1 MKKPILILTALE
13 VERIAVEQYLNN
25 IKPIVHPETGTD
37 YTKGTYQYNGE
48 TLEVIVART
57 DQTNV
62 NAAIETERA
71 IAYLNPEYTFFA
83 GVAGGLKDVNV
94 GDIVIGRD
102 VYGYERGKAEKNNF
116 KPRPQFGASTYAL
129 EQLAGQYAKSNAWKQ
144 TTEKLLHPGFAPVIR
159 TYTGTI
165 ASGEKVDASIDSDL
179 HQFLKQNASHALA
192 IEMEG
197 LGFLEVCRMRPLVKT
212 LLLRGISDL
221 VDDKGQMDGKGSQ
234 PYASAN
240 VAAFLFG
247 LLEKLDY
254 SDATIER
261 PREEKL
267 VEIMC
272 KLYPGGLR
280 DNQIWIAAGGDLS
293 LINLGQSGKGQ
304 WVEAIRILNL
314 GGGGNI
320 TMISLIEAVTEEY
333 GSNKDV
339 ADLQHVFL
347 R

>member
-1 MKKPILILTALE
+1 M
-13 VERIAVEQYLNN
+13 ERIAVEEHLENK
-25 IKPIVHPETGTD
+25 KPISHPTTETD
-37 YTKGTYQYNGE
+37 YTKGIYESKGG
-48 TLEVIVART
+48 TLEVIVGRT

-71 IAYLNPEYTFFA
+71 IDHFDPEYAFFV
-83 GVAGGLKDVNV
+83 GVAGGLKDVKV
-94 GDIVIGRD
+94 GDIVIGQD
-102 VYGYERGKAEKNNF
+102 VYGFERGKAESHNF
-116 KPRPQFGASTYAL
+116 KPRPKFGASTYAL
-129 EQLAGQYAKSNAWKQ
+129 ERLAGEYSKSEDWNRKAIHLVN
-144 TTEKLLHPGFAPVIR
+144 EEFAPVIR

-197 LGFLEVCRMRPLVKT
+197 LGFLEVCRMRPSVKT

-221 VDDKGQMDGKGSQ
+221 VDKKSEMDAQGSQ

-247 LLEKLDY
+247 MLEQLDFAET
-254 SDATIER
+254 STEST
-261 PREEKL
+261 REQKL

-280 DNQIWIAAGGDLS
+280 DNQIWISAGGDLS
-293 LINLGQSGKGQ
+293 LLNLSQTGKGQ
-304 WVEAIRILNL
+304 WVEAVRTLKL
-314 GGGGNI
+314 GGGGSI
-320 TMISLIEAVTEEY
+320 TMDSLIATVAEEY
-333 GSNKDV
+333 GDNKDV
-339 ADLQHVFL
+339 KELL
-347 R
+347 

>member
-13 VERIAVEQYLNN
+13 VEHIAVVQYLNN
-25 IKPIVHPETGTD
+25 IMPIAHPETGTD
-37 YTKGTYQYNGE
+37 YTKGTYQCKGE
-48 TLEVIVART
+48 TLEFIVART

-71 IAYLNPEYTFFA
+71 IALFDPEYAFFV
-83 GVAGGLKDVNV
+83 GVAGGLKDVKV

-102 VYGYERGKAEKNNF
+102 VYAYERGKAEKNNF
-116 KPRPQFGASTYAL
+116 KPRPQFGTSTYAL
-129 EQLAGQYAKSNAWKQ
+129 ERMAGQYSKNKAWKQ
-144 TTEKLLHPGFAPVIR
+144 TSEKLLNPEFAPIIS

-165 ASGEKVDASIDSDL
+165 ASGEKVDASIESDL
-179 HQFLKQNASHALA
+179 HKFLKQNASHALA

-221 VDDKGQMDGKGSQ
+221 VGDKGQMDSKGSQ

-247 LLEKLDY
+247 LLEQLDF
-254 SDATIER
+254 SDATTDST
-261 PREEKL
+261 REQKL
-267 VEIMC
+267 MEIMC

-280 DNQIWIAAGGDLS
+280 DNQIWISAGGDLS
-293 LINLGQSGKGQ
+293 LVNLSQSGKGQ

-320 TMISLIEAVTEEY
+320 NIDSLINNVVEEY
-333 GSNKDV
+333 GNNKDV
-339 ADLQHVFL
+339 KELL
-347 R
+347 

>member
-13 VERIAVEQYLNN
+13 VERIAIEQHLKN
-25 IKPIVHPETGTD
+25 INPVVHPATSTD
-37 YTKGTYQYNGE
+37 YTKGTYFCNGE
-48 TLEVIVART
+48 NLEVIVART

-71 IAYLNPEYTFFA
+71 ITHFDPEYAFFA
-83 GVAGGLKDVNV
+83 GVAGGLKDVKV

-102 VYGYERGKAEKNNF
+102 VYGYERGKAEEENY
-116 KPRPQFGASTYAL
+116 KPRPQFGASTYAM
-129 EQLAGQYAKSNAWKQ
+129 ERLAGQYAKSGAWKQ
-144 TTEKLLHPGFAPVIR
+144 TMETLINPEFAPVIS

-165 ASGEKVDASIDSDL
+165 ASGEKVDTSIDSDL

-212 LLLRGISDL
+212 LLIRGISDL
-221 VDDKGQMDGKGSQ
+221 VDNKGQMDGKGSQ

-240 VAAFLFG
+240 AAAFLFG
-247 LLEKLDY
+247 LLEQLDF
-254 SDATIER
+254 SDVISER
-261 PREEKL
+261 TREQKL

-293 LINLGQSGKGQ
+293 LINLSQSGKGQ
-304 WVEAIRILNL
+304 WVEAIRTLKL

-320 TMISLIEAVTEEY
+320 NIDSLIKTVAEEY
-333 GSNKDV
+333 GENRDV
-339 ADLQHVFL
+339 KEIL
-347 R
+347 

>member
-1 MKKPILILTALE
+1 MNKIILILTALE
-13 VERIAVEQYLNN
+13 VERLAIEQHLETFMPVAH
-25 IKPIVHPETGTD
+25 PITGTD
-37 YTKGTYQYNGE
+37 YTKGSYRCNGE
-48 TLEVIVART
+48 ALEVIVART

-71 IAYLNPEYTFFA
+71 IAHFNPEYVFFA
-83 GVAGGLKDVNV
+83 GVAGGLKDVKV

-102 VYGYERGKAEKNNF
+102 VYGYERGKAEGNIF
-116 KPRPQFGASTYAL
+116 KPRPQFGASTYSL
-129 EQLAGQYAKSNAWKQ
+129 ERLAGQYAKSEAWKQ
-144 TTEKLLHPGFAPVIR
+144 ITGKLLNPEFAPVIS

-197 LGFLEVCRMRPLVKT
+197 LGFLEVCRMRPMVKT

-221 VDDKGQMDGKGSQ
+221 VDDKGQMDSKGSQ
-234 PYASAN
+234 PYASTT

-247 LLEKLDY
+247 LLEQLEF
-254 SDATIER
+254 SDTATQR
-261 PREEKL
+261 TREQKL
-267 VEIMC
+267 VEVMC

-280 DNQIWIAAGGDLS
+280 DNQIWIAAGRNLS
-293 LINLGQSGKGQ
+293 LVNLGQSGKGQ
-304 WVEAIRILNL
+304 WVEAIRTLKL

-320 TMISLIEAVTEEY
+320 TTDSLVRAVAEEY
-333 GSNKDV
+333 GDNKDV
-339 ADLQHVFL
+339 KELL
-347 R
+347 

>member
-1 MKKPILILTALE
+1 MTKPILILTALE
-13 VERIAVEQYLNN
+13 IERIAIEQHLKNVEQV
-25 IKPIVHPETGTD
+25 VHPATGTD
-37 YTKGTYQYNGE
+37 YNKGNYSCNGA

-71 IAYLNPEYTFFA
+71 IAHFNPEYVFFA
-83 GVAGGLKDVNV
+83 GVAGGLKDVRV

-102 VYGYERGKAEKNNF
+102 VYGYERGKAEGNSF
-116 KPRPQFGASTYAL
+116 KPRPQFGASTYEL
-129 EQLAGQYAKSNAWKQ
+129 ERLAGQYAKSEAWKKMA
-144 TTEKLLHPGFAPVIR
+144 EKLLNPEFASVIG

-179 HQFLKQNASHALA
+179 HQFLKRNASHALS

-247 LLEKLDY
+247 LLEQLDF
-254 SDATIER
+254 SDVTTER
-261 PREEKL
+261 TREHKL

-280 DNQIWIAAGGDLS
+280 DNQIWIAAGGNLS
-293 LINLGQSGKGQ
+293 LVNLGQSGKGQ
-304 WVEAIRILNL
+304 WVEAIRTLKL
-314 GGGGNI
+314 GGGGSLTI
-320 TMISLIEAVTEEY
+320 DSLIKTVAEDY
-333 GSNKDV
+333 GDNKDV
-339 ADLQHVFL
+339 KNLLELGQN
-347 R
+347 

>member
-1 MKKPILILTALE
+1 MNKPILILTALE
-13 VERIAVEQYLNN
+13 VERLAIEHHLKN
-25 IKPIVHPETGTD
+25 ISRVAHPATGTD
-37 YTKGTYQYNGE
+37 YTKGSYCCNSG

-71 IAYLNPEYTFFA
+71 IAHFNPEYVIFA
-83 GVAGGLKDVNV
+83 GVAGGLKDVKV
-94 GDIVIGRD
+94 GDIVVGRD

-129 EQLAGQYAKSNAWKQ
+129 ERLAGQYAKSEDWKQ
-144 TTEKLLHPGFAPVIR
+144 TTEKLLKPEFAPVIR

-197 LGFLEVCRMRPLVKT
+197 LGFLEVCRMRPTVKT

-247 LLEKLDY
+247 MLEQLDFP
-254 SDATIER
+254 DAKTER
-261 PREEKL
+261 TREQKL

-280 DNQIWIAAGGDLS
+280 DNQIWIAAGGNLS
-293 LINLGQSGKGQ
+293 LVNLGQSGKGQ
-304 WVEAIRILNL
+304 WVEAIRILKL

-320 TMISLIEAVTEEY
+320 TIDSLIKAVAVEY
-333 GSNKDV
+333 ENNKDV
-339 ADLQHVFL
+339 KALL
-347 R
+347 

>member
-1 MKKPILILTALE
+1 MNKPILILTALE
-13 VERIAVEQYLNN
+13 VERVAVEVHLKN
-25 IKPIVHPETGTD
+25 IDPITHPETGTD
-37 YTKGTYQYNGE
+37 YTKGTYHYNGQTIE
-48 TLEVIVART
+48 LVVART

-71 IAYLNPEYTFFA
+71 ITHFDPEYTFFV
-83 GVAGGLKDVNV
+83 GVAGGLKDVKV

-102 VYGYERGKAEKNNF
+102 VYGYERGKAGKNNF
-116 KPRPQFGASTYAL
+116 KSRPQFGASTYAL
-129 EQLAGQYAKSNAWKQ
+129 ERLAGQYAKSERWKK
-144 TTEKLLHPGFAPVIR
+144 TMEKLLNPEFAPVIN

-165 ASGEKVDASIDSDL
+165 ASGEKVDASIDSNL
-179 HQFLKQNASHALA
+179 HQYLKQTASHALA

-221 VDDKGQMDGKGSQ
+221 VDDKGKMDGKGSQ

-247 LLEKLDY
+247 LIEQLDFSDVKTEFTREQKL
-254 SDATIER
+254 
-261 PREEKL
+261 L
-267 VEIMC
+267 EIMC

-280 DNQIWIAAGGDLS
+280 DSQIWITAGGDLS

-304 WVEAIRILNL
+304 WVEAIRTLKL

-320 TMISLIEAVTEEY
+320 TIDRLIEAVAEDY
-333 GSNKDV
+333 GDNKDIK
-339 ADLQHVFL
+339 LL
-347 R
+347 K

>member
-13 VERIAVEQYLNN
+13 VERIAIEQHLKN
-25 IKPIVHPETGTD
+25 IEPVAHPATGTD
-37 YTKGTYQYNGE
+37 YTKGTYHCNDE

-71 IAYLNPEYTFFA
+71 IAYFDPTYAFFA
-83 GVAGGLKDVNV
+83 GVAGGLKDVKV

-102 VYGYERGKAEKNNF
+102 VYAYERGKAEKNNF

-129 EQLAGQYAKSNAWKQ
+129 ERLAGQYAKSKAWKH
-144 TTEKLLHPGFAPVIR
+144 TTEKLLNLEFAPVIS

-179 HQFLKQNASHALA
+179 HKFLKQNASHALA

-234 PYASAN
+234 LYASTN

-247 LLEKLDY
+247 LLQHLDF

-261 PREEKL
+261 TRTQKL

-280 DNQIWIAAGGDLS
+280 DNQIWIASGGELS

-304 WVEAIRILNL
+304 WVEAIRTLNF

-320 TMISLIEAVTEEY
+320 NIDSLIETVAEEY
-333 GSNKDV
+333 GDNKDV
-339 ADLQHVFL
+339 KELL
-347 R
+347 

>member
-13 VERIAVEQYLNN
+13 VERIAIEKHLDN
-25 IKPIVHPETGTD
+25 IEPVAHPETGTD
-37 YTKGTYQYNGE
+37 YTKGTYDCNGKMVR
-48 TLEVIVART
+48 VIVART

-62 NAAIETERA
+62 KAAIETERA
-71 IAYLNPEYTFFA
+71 LAHFDPEYAFFV
-83 GVAGGLKDVNV
+83 GIAGGLKDVKV
-94 GDIVIGRD
+94 GDIVIGQD
-102 VYGYERGKAEKNNF
+102 VYGYERGKAEENNF

-129 EQLAGQYAKSNAWKQ
+129 ERLAGQYAKGEAWQ
-144 TTEKLLHPGFAPVIR
+144 QARRQLLNTDFAPDIR
-159 TYTGTI
+159 TFTGTI
-165 ASGEKVDASIDSDL
+165 ASGEKVDASERSGL

-197 LGFLEVCRMRPLVKT
+197 LGFLEVCRMRPLVKS

-247 LLEKLDY
+247 LLEQLDF
-254 SDATIER
+254 SVNAT
-261 PREEKL
+261 PRTREQKL

-280 DNQIWIAAGGDLS
+280 DNHIWVTAGGDLS
-293 LINLGQSGKGQ
+293 LVSLSQTGKGQ
-304 WVEAIRILNL
+304 WVEGIRVLKN
-314 GGGGNI
+314 GGGGSR
-320 TMISLIEAVTEEY
+320 ISIDTLISTVASEHP
-333 GSNKDV
+333 SNEDV
-339 ADLQHVFL
+339 KGLI
-347 R
+347 

>member
-13 VERIAVEQYLNN
+13 VERLAIEQHLKG
-25 IKPIVHPETGTD
+25 IEPVAHPETGTD
-37 YTKGTYQYNGE
+37 YTKGNYQCNGE

-71 IAYLNPEYTFFA
+71 ITHFDPEYAFFA
-83 GVAGGLKDVNV
+83 GVAGGLKDVEV

-102 VYGYERGKAEKNNF
+102 VYGYERGKAEENNF

-129 EQLAGQYAKSNAWKQ
+129 ERLAGQYAKSEDWKQ
-144 TTEKLLHPGFAPVIR
+144 TTKKLLNPEFAPVIH

-165 ASGEKVDASIDSDL
+165 ASGEKIDASIDSDL

-212 LLLRGISDL
+212 LLLRGVSDL
-221 VDDKGQMDGKGSQ
+221 VNDKGQMDGKGSQ

-247 LLEKLDY
+247 LLEQLDF
-254 SDATIER
+254 SDATTDLTKEQ
-261 PREEKL
+261 KL

-280 DNQIWIAAGGDLS
+280 DNQVWLAAGGDLS

-304 WVEAIRILNL
+304 WVEAIRILKL

-320 TMISLIEAVTEEY
+320 SIDSLINNVVEEY
-333 GSNKDV
+333 GDNKDV
-339 ADLQHVFL
+339 KELLAIP
-347 R
+347 RK

>member
-13 VERIAVEQYLNN
+13 VERIAIEQHLETLTSVTH
-25 IKPIVHPETGTD
+25 PITGTD
-37 YTKGTYQYNGE
+37 YTKSFYRCNGKA
-48 TLEVIVART
+48 LEVIVART

-71 IAYLNPEYTFFA
+71 IAHFNPEYVFFA
-83 GVAGGLKDVNV
+83 GVAGGLKDVKV

-102 VYGYERGKAEKNNF
+102 VFGYERGKAEGNDF
-116 KPRPQFGASTYAL
+116 KPRPQFGASTYEL
-129 EQLAGQYAKSNAWKQ
+129 ERLASQYAKSEAWKQ
-144 TTEKLLHPGFAPVIR
+144 TTKKLLNPEFAPVIS

-165 ASGEKVDASIDSDL
+165 ASGEKIDASIDSDL
-179 HQFLKQNASHALA
+179 HKFLKQKASHALA

-197 LGFLEVCRMRPLVKT
+197 LGFLEVCRMRPMVKT

-221 VDDKGQMDGKGSQ
+221 VDDKSQMDGKGSQ
-234 PYASAN
+234 PYASAT

-247 LLEKLDY
+247 LLEQLDF
-254 SDATIER
+254 SDTTTKR
-261 PREEKL
+261 TREQKL

-280 DNQIWIAAGGDLS
+280 DNQIWIAAGGNLS
-293 LINLGQSGKGQ
+293 LVNLGQSGKGQ
-304 WVEAIRILNL
+304 WVEAIRTLKL

-320 TMISLIEAVTEEY
+320 TIDSLIRAVAEEY
-333 GSNKDV
+333 GDNKDIKE
-339 ADLQHVFL
+339 LL
-347 R
+347 

>member
-13 VERIAVEQYLNN
+13 VERIAIEQHLKN
-25 IKPIVHPETGTD
+25 INPVAHPETGTD
-37 YTKGTYQYNGE
+37 YTKGTYFCSDEN
-48 TLEVIVART
+48 LEVIVART

-71 IAYLNPEYTFFA
+71 IAHFDPEYAFFA
-83 GVAGGLKDVNV
+83 GVAGGLKDVKV

-102 VYGYERGKAEKNNF
+102 VYGFERGKSEENNF
-116 KPRPQFGASTYAL
+116 KPRPQFGASTYEL
-129 EQLAGQYAKSNAWKQ
+129 ERLAGQYAKSDAWKQ
-144 TTEKLLHPGFAPVIR
+144 ISESLLNAEFAPVIS

-212 LLLRGISDL
+212 LLIRGISDL
-221 VDDKGQMDGKGSQ
+221 VNNKGQMDGKGSQ
-234 PYASAN
+234 PYASGN

-247 LLEKLDY
+247 LLDQLDF
-254 SDATIER
+254 SDVTTER
-261 PREEKL
+261 TREQKL
-267 VEIMC
+267 VEIMS

-293 LINLGQSGKGQ
+293 LINLGQSGRGQ
-304 WVEAIRILNL
+304 WVEAIRTLKL

-320 TMISLIEAVTEEY
+320 NIDSLIKTVAEEY
-333 GSNKDV
+333 GDNKDIKEI
-339 ADLQHVFL
+339 L
-347 R
+347 

>member
-13 VERIAVEQYLNN
+13 VERLAIEQYLNN
-25 IKPIVHPETGTD
+25 IESVLHPITGTD
-37 YTKGTYQYNGE
+37 YTKGIYTCKGE
-48 TLEVIVART
+48 ILEVIVART

-71 IAYLNPEYTFFA
+71 IDQFDPEYAFFV
-83 GVAGGLKDVNV
+83 GVAGGLKDVKV

-102 VYGYERGKAEKNNF
+102 VYGYERGKAEENNF
-116 KPRPQFGASTYAL
+116 KPRPQFGASTYML
-129 EQLAGQYAKSNAWKQ
+129 ERLAGRYAKSEAWKQ
-144 TTEKLLHPGFAPVIR
+144 TTEKLLNPEFAPLIC

-165 ASGEKVDASIDSDL
+165 ASGEKVDASIDSNL

-247 LLEKLDY
+247 LLEQLGFSDSSTERTHEQKL
-254 SDATIER
+254 I
-261 PREEKL
+261 
-267 VEIMC
+267 EIMC

-280 DNQIWIAAGGDLS
+280 DKQIWIAAGGDLS
-293 LINLGQSGKGQ
+293 LVNLGQSGKGQ
-304 WVEAIRILNL
+304 WVEAIRTLKL

-320 TMISLIEAVTEEY
+320 NFESLIRTVAAEY
-333 GSNKDV
+333 GGNKDV
-339 ADLQHVFL
+339 KGLL
-347 R
+347 GLG

>member
-13 VERIAVEQYLNN
+13 VERLAIEQHLKD
-25 IKPIVHPETGTD
+25 IEIVVHPETSTD
-37 YTKGTYQYNGE
+37 YTKGTYNCNGE
-48 TLEVIVART
+48 TLEVIVSRT
-57 DQTNV
+57 DQTNI

-71 IAYLNPEYTFFA
+71 IAHFEPEYAFFA
-83 GVAGGLKDVNV
+83 GVAGGLKDVKV

-102 VYGYERGKAEKNNF
+102 VYGYERGKAEENNF
-116 KPRPQFGASTYAL
+116 KPRPQFGASSYEL
-129 EQLAGQYAKSNAWKQ
+129 ERLAGQFAKSDTWIQ
-144 TTEKLLHPGFAPVIR
+144 TKGRLLNPEFAPVIS

-179 HQFLKQNASHALA
+179 HAYLKQNASHALA

-221 VDDKGQMDGKGSQ
+221 VGDKGEMDSKGSQ

-247 LLEKLDY
+247 LLDQLNY
-254 SDATIER
+254 SDASTER
-261 PREEKL
+261 TREQKL
-267 VEIMC
+267 VEVMC

-280 DNQIWIAAGGDLS
+280 ENQVWIAAGGDLS
-293 LINLGQSGKGQ
+293 LVNLGQSGKGQ
-304 WVEAIRILNL
+304 WVEAIRNLKL
-314 GGGGNI
+314 GGGGEI
-320 TMISLIEAVTEEY
+320 TIDSLIDVVAGEY
-333 GSNKDV
+333 GSNKDI
-339 ADLQHVFL
+339 LGL
-347 R
+347 L

>member
-13 VERIAVEQYLNN
+13 VERLAIEQHLKD
-25 IKPIVHPETGTD
+25 IEPVLHPVTGTD
-37 YTKGTYQYNGE
+37 YTKGTYCYNGGV
-48 TLEVIVART
+48 LEVIVART

-71 IAYLNPEYTFFA
+71 IAHFEPEYVFFA
-83 GVAGGLKDVNV
+83 GVAGGLKDVKV
-94 GDIVIGRD
+94 GDIIIGRD
-102 VYGYERGKAEKNNF
+102 VYGFERGKAEENNF
-116 KPRPQFGASTYAL
+116 KPRPQFGASSYDL
-129 EQLAGQYAKSNAWKQ
+129 ERLAGQYAKGTAWKK
-144 TTEKLLHPGFAPVIR
+144 TIEKLLDPDFAPVIR

-179 HQFLKQNASHALA
+179 HQFLKQNVSHALG

-221 VDDKGQMDGKGSQ
+221 VDGKSHMDGKGSQ
-234 PYASAN
+234 SYASAN

-247 LLEKLDY
+247 LLEQLDF
-254 SDATIER
+254 SDTTTK
-261 PREEKL
+261 PNREQKL

-280 DNQIWIAAGGDLS
+280 DNQIWAAAGGDLS
-293 LINLGQSGKGQ
+293 LINLGQTGKGQ
-304 WVEAIRILNL
+304 WVEAIRTLKL
-314 GGGGNI
+314 GGGGNVSLD
-320 TMISLIEAVTEEY
+320 SLIKTVAEEY
-333 GSNKDV
+333 GENKDV
-339 ADLQHVFL
+339 KEML
-347 R
+347 

>member
-25 IKPIVHPETGTD
+25 IKPIAHPETGTD
-37 YTKGTYQYNGE
+37 YTKGTYQCKGE

-71 IAYLNPEYTFFA
+71 IAHFDPEYAFFV
-83 GVAGGLKDVNV
+83 GVAGGLKDVKV

-102 VYGYERGKAEKNNF
+102 VYAYERGKAEKNNF

-129 EQLAGQYAKSNAWKQ
+129 ERMAGQYAKNKAWKQ
-144 TTEKLLHPGFAPVIR
+144 SSEKLLNPEFAPIIS

-179 HQFLKQNASHALA
+179 HKFLKQNASHALA

-221 VDDKGQMDGKGSQ
+221 VGDKGQMDSKGSQ

-247 LLEKLDY
+247 LLEQLDF
-254 SDATIER
+254 SDATPDRTKEQ
-261 PREEKL
+261 KL

-272 KLYPGGLR
+272 KLYPGGLQ
-280 DNQIWIAAGGDLS
+280 DNQVWLAAGGDLS

-304 WVEAIRILNL
+304 WVEAIRILKL

-320 TMISLIEAVTEEY
+320 SIDSLINNVVEEY
-333 GSNKDV
+333 GDNKDV
-339 ADLQHVFL
+339 KELL
-347 R
+347 

>member
-1 MKKPILILTALE
+1 MNKPILILTALE
-13 VERIAVEQYLNN
+13 VERLAIEHHLENKGPV
-25 IKPIVHPETGTD
+25 IHPETGTD
-37 YTKGTYQYNGE
+37 YTKGTFSCNGRS
-48 TLEVIVART
+48 LDVIVART
-57 DQTNV
+57 DQTNI

-71 IAYLNPEYTFFA
+71 IAHFEPEYVFFA
-83 GVAGGLKDVNV
+83 GVAGGLKDVKV
-94 GDIVIGRD
+94 GDIIIGRD
-102 VYGYERGKAEKNNF
+102 VYGYERGKAEENNF

-129 EQLAGQYAKSNAWKQ
+129 ERSAGQYANSADWKQ
-144 TTEKLLHPGFAPVIR
+144 KVEKLLNPEFAPIIH

-165 ASGEKVDASIDSDL
+165 ASGEKVDASVSSNL
-179 HQFLKQNASHALA
+179 HQFLKQNASHALG

-221 VDDKGQMDGKGSQ
+221 VDDKGHMDGKGSQ

-247 LLEKLDY
+247 LLEQLDF
-254 SDATIER
+254 SDATTELT
-261 PREEKL
+261 REKKL

-293 LINLGQSGKGQ
+293 LINLGQSGRGQ
-304 WVEAIRILNL
+304 WVEAIRTLKL
-314 GGGGNI
+314 GGGGNVSI
-320 TMISLIEAVTEEY
+320 DSLIEIVAEEY
-333 GSNKDV
+333 GENKDV
-339 ADLQHVFL
+339 KEVM
-347 R
+347 

>member
-13 VERIAVEQYLNN
+13 VERIAIKQYLNN
-25 IKPIVHPETGTD
+25 LESVQHPITTTD
-37 YTKGTYQYNGE
+37 YKKGIYTCNGKE
-48 TLEVIVART
+48 IEVIVART
-57 DQTNV
+57 DQTNI

-71 IAYLNPEYTFFA
+71 ITHFNPEYVFFV

-102 VYGYERGKAEKNNF
+102 VYGYERGKAEENNF

-129 EQLAGQYAKSNAWKQ
+129 EQLAGNYAESDAWKQ
-144 TTEKLLHPGFAPVIR
+144 TVKSLLNSEFSPIIR

-165 ASGEKVDASIDSDL
+165 ASGEKVDASIDSTL

-221 VDDKGQMDGKGSQ
+221 VGDKGQMDSKGSQ

-247 LLEKLDY
+247 LLEQLDI
-254 SDATIER
+254 SDAITEST
-261 PREEKL
+261 REQKL

-304 WVEAIRILNL
+304 WVEAIRILSL
-314 GGGGNI
+314 GGGGRI
-320 TMISLIEAVTEEY
+320 KIDSLIAKVAEDY
-333 GSNKDV
+333 GDNKDIK
-339 ADLQHVFL
+339 LIYQTPRH
-347 R
+347 

>member
-1 MKKPILILTALE
+1 MKNPILILTALE
-13 VERIAVEQYLNN
+13 VERLAIEQHLKN
-25 IKPIVHPETGTD
+25 IEPVTHPTTGTD
-37 YTKGTYQYNGE
+37 YTRGSYRCNGG

-57 DQTNV
+57 DQTNI

-71 IAYLNPEYTFFA
+71 IAHFNPEYVFFA
-83 GVAGGLKDVNV
+83 GVAGGLKDVRV

-102 VYGYERGKAEKNNF
+102 VYGYERGKAQENNF

-129 EQLAGQYAKSNAWKQ
+129 ERLAGQYAKSEAWKQ
-144 TTEKLLHPGFAPVIR
+144 TAEKLLNSEFAPVIS

-197 LGFLEVCRMRPLVKT
+197 LGFLEVCRMRPLVRT

-234 PYASAN
+234 LYASAN
-240 VAAFLFG
+240 VAGFLFG
-247 LLEKLDY
+247 LLEQLDF
-254 SDATIER
+254 SDSTTER
-261 PREEKL
+261 NREQKL

-280 DNQIWIAAGGDLS
+280 ENQIWIAAGGNLS
-293 LINLGQSGKGQ
+293 LVNLGQSGKGQ
-304 WVEAIRILNL
+304 WVEAIRILKL

-320 TMISLIEAVTEEY
+320 TMDSLIKTVAEEY
-333 GSNKDV
+333 QDNKDV
-339 ADLQHVFL
+339 KELL
-347 R
+347 

>member
-1 MKKPILILTALE
+1 MNKPILILTALE
-13 VERIAVEQYLNN
+13 LERLAIEQYL
-25 IKPIVHPETGTD
+25 IDSTPITHPETGTD
-37 YTKGTYQYNGE
+37 YTRGTYICNSK
-48 TLEVIVART
+48 TLEIIVART

-71 IAYLNPEYTFFA
+71 IAHFDPEYVFFA
-83 GVAGGLKDVNV
+83 GVAGGMKDVKV

-102 VYGYERGKAEKNNF
+102 VYGYERGKAEEINF

-129 EQLAGQYAKSNAWKQ
+129 ERNAGQYAKSEAWKQ
-144 TTEKLLHPGFAPVIR
+144 KTEKLLDPDFAPAIH

-165 ASGEKVDASIDSDL
+165 ASGEKVDASIDSKL
-179 HQFLKQNASHALA
+179 HKFLKQNASHALA

-221 VDDKGQMDGKGSQ
+221 VDDKGHMDGKGSQ

-247 LLEKLDY
+247 LLEKLDFP
-254 SDATIER
+254 DAVTE
-261 PREEKL
+261 PNLEQKL
-267 VEIMC
+267 IEIMC

-280 DNQIWIAAGGDLS
+280 ENQIWINAGGDLS
-293 LINLGQSGKGQ
+293 LINVGQSGKGQ
-304 WVEAIRILNL
+304 WVEAIRTLKL
-314 GGGGNI
+314 GGGGRI
-320 TMISLIEAVTEEY
+320 SIDSLIETVANEY
-333 GSNKDV
+333 GDNKDV
-339 ADLQHVFL
+339 KKLL
-347 R
+347 

>member
-1 MKKPILILTALE
+1 MKKPILVLTALE
-13 VERIAVEQYLNN
+13 IERLAIEQHLNN
-25 IKPIVHPETGTD
+25 IKPVTHPSTSTD
-37 YTKGTYQYNGE
+37 YTKGTYNFDGQI
-48 TLEVIVART
+48 LDIIVART

-71 IAYLNPEYTFFA
+71 LTHFDPEYAFFV

-102 VYGYERGKAEKNNF
+102 VYGYERGKAEKKNF

-129 EQLAGQYAKSNAWKQ
+129 ERLAGQYAKSEAWKQ
-144 TTEKLLHPGFAPVIR
+144 TTIELLDPEFAPEIK
-159 TYTGTI
+159 TYNGTI
-165 ASGEKVDASIDSDL
+165 ASGEKIDASIDSKL
-179 HQFLKQNASHALA
+179 HKFLRQNASHALA

-197 LGFLEVCRMRPLVKT
+197 LGFLEVCRMRPLVKS

-221 VDDKGQMDGKGSQ
+221 VDDKGQMDDKGSQ

-247 LLEKLDY
+247 LLEQMHFSED
-254 SDATIER
+254 TTER
-261 PREEKL
+261 SREQKL

-280 DNQIWIAAGGDLS
+280 DSQIWIAAGGDLS
-293 LINLGQSGKGQ
+293 LVNLNQSGKGQ
-304 WVEAIRILNL
+304 WIEAIRILEL

-320 TMISLIEAVTEEY
+320 SIDALVQAISKEY
-333 GSNKDV
+333 
-339 ADLQHVFL
+339 ADNNDIKELL
-347 R
+347 

>member
-1 MKKPILILTALE
+1 MTKPILILTALE
-13 VERIAVEQYLNN
+13 VERFAIEQHLKD
-25 IKPIVHPETGTD
+25 IEPISHPVTGTD
-37 YTKGTYQYNGE
+37 YTKGTYFRNG
-48 TLEVIVART
+48 TILDVIVART

-71 IAYLNPEYTFFA
+71 IAHFDPEYVFFA
-83 GVAGGLKDVNV
+83 GVAGGLKDVEV
-94 GDIVIGRD
+94 GDIIIGRD
-102 VYGYERGKAEKNNF
+102 VYGYERGKAEENNF

-129 EQLAGQYAKSNAWKQ
+129 ERLAGEYAKSADWKQ
-144 TTEKLLHPGFAPVIR
+144 KIEKLLNPEFAPVIR

-165 ASGEKVDASIDSDL
+165 ASGEKVDASINSGL
-179 HQFLKQNASHALA
+179 HQFLKQNVSHALG

-221 VDDKGQMDGKGSQ
+221 VNDKGQMDGKGSQ

-247 LLEKLDY
+247 LLEQLDF
-254 SDATIER
+254 SEDPIE
-261 PREEKL
+261 PTREKFL

-280 DNQIWIAAGGDLS
+280 DNQIWTAAGGDLS

-304 WVEAIRILNL
+304 WVEAIRTLKL
-314 GGGGNI
+314 GGGGKI
-320 TMISLIEAVTEEY
+320 SIDSLIEVVAEEY
-333 GSNKDV
+333 GENKDV
-339 ADLQHVFL
+339 KEMLKLGVN
-347 R
+347 